1 MVTSIAEFAF
11 FYCDKIAA
19 VVLPASLTTISNNAF
34 YFCTSLRSLIVPES
48 VTTIGAH
55 AFAFCNLLN
64 IYFEASEIQDGFDND
79 WNFSN
84 CSYYFDAV
92 KSTNDDGFEIVSY
105 STDEGTSAIVTGY
118 SGSASTLTIPSSA
131 SNNQIKGIADY
142 AFYNNETIKNV
153 TIPKSVSYLGIGAF
167 SGASNLET
175 VSLEANIET
184 INPYVFLNCT
194 SLTSVSL
201 AETITSIWIASF
213 ALPIA
218 ISLLILIQVYPSI
231 LLANMLSL
239 TAFLQLLFLF
249 LALLLILIAML
260 SYIAPNLV
268 LLYCPLVSL
277 QETILLVTAPLQ
289 LHLVFLLILLQ
300 AITIL

>member
-1 MVTSIAEFAF
+1 MGEGAFSSCQSLETITIPKNVTFIGTSVFDNCDSLKEIDVVADNKNYASKDGILYNKDFTTLLACPAGKSGVVSIPNTVTLIAEFAF

-118 SGSASTLTIPSSA
+118 SGSASTLTIPYSA

-218 ISLLILIQVYPSI
+218 ISLLILI
-231 LLANMLSL
+231 
-239 TAFLQLLFLF
+239 
-249 LALLLILIAML
+249 
-260 SYIAPNLV
+260 
-268 LLYCPLVSL
+268 
-277 QETILLVTAPLQ
+277 
-289 LHLVFLLILLQ
+289 
-300 AITIL
+300 

>member
-1 MVTSIAEFAF
+1 MGEGAFSSCQSLETITIPKNVTFIGTSVFDNCDSLKEIDVVADNKNYASKDGILYNKDFTTLLACPAGKSGVVSIPNTVTSIAEFAF

-218 ISLLILIQVYPSI
+218 ISLLILI
-231 LLANMLSL
+231 
-239 TAFLQLLFLF
+239 
-249 LALLLILIAML
+249 
-260 SYIAPNLV
+260 
-268 LLYCPLVSL
+268 
-277 QETILLVTAPLQ
+277 
-289 LHLVFLLILLQ
+289 
-300 AITIL
+300 

>member
-1 MVTSIAEFAF
+1 MGEGAFSSCQSLETITIPKNVTFIGTSVFDNCDSLKEIDVVADNKNYASKDGILYNKDFTTLLACPAGKSGVVSIPNMVTSIAEFAF

-218 ISLLILIQVYPSI
+218 ISLLILI
-231 LLANMLSL
+231 
-239 TAFLQLLFLF
+239 
-249 LALLLILIAML
+249 
-260 SYIAPNLV
+260 
-268 LLYCPLVSL
+268 
-277 QETILLVTAPLQ
+277 
-289 LHLVFLLILLQ
+289 
-300 AITIL
+300 